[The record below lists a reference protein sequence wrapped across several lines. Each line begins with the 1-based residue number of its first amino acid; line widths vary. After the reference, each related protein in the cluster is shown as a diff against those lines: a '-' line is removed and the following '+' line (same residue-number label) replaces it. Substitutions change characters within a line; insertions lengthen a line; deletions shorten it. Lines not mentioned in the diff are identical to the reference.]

1 LEQVKAVV
9 PPSRGALVRQL
20 TRSDALAIGIG
31 SVIGTGI
38 FRATGEVLRGAG
50 GFAAATLIWLGVGA
64 ISAMGAAVYADMASR
79 VPEAGGPYAYVREAF
94 GRYAAF
100 LDGGLTALVSIPARH
115 AAAIGVIGEV
125 VARLTHIDHPRAW
138 AVLALVSL
146 VTLNLPGVREGA
158 TAQRFF
164 TVAKL
169 ALVAGVIALAIV
181 SVGAPERTAET
192 MAALPPVSLA
202 TAVAAAWYSYLGW
215 QDTALLTEEMK
226 EPARDLRFVMVA
238 TVGVVAAA
246 YVGVHVALFLGLRG
260 DEASRGALPAVGL
273 ARRVLGPVG
282 ETAMTVG
289 LLVSMIGGAAE
300 SLLVRPRVL
309 FALARDGFAPKGLTY
324 VNRGG
329 TPALAMLAHGALVL
343 ALVLTGTFRDLIA
356 LVAFTQALTGLAE
369 ASSAFVLVAPR
380 PRRASSLASTAGFV
394 AANAALCV
402 LLAYEDP
409 RQIGYALASLLL
421 LTLVYPLVRHANRS
435 AAKAR
440 PTPGRLLS

>member
-1 LEQVKAVV
+1 M
-9 PPSRGALVRQL
+9 PSSGGALVRRL

-38 FRATGEVLRGAG
+38 FRTTGEVLRGAG
-50 GFAAATLIWLGVGA
+50 GFTAATLIWVGVGV
-64 ISAMGAAVYADMASR
+64 ISAMGALVYADMASR

-94 GRYAAF
+94 GRYPAF
-100 LDGGLTALVSIPARH
+100 LDGGLSALVAIPARH

-125 VARLTHIDHPRAW
+125 IARLTHIDRPRAW
-138 AVLALVSL
+138 AVLMLVSL
-146 VTLNLPGVREGA
+146 VALNLPGVRAGA
-158 TAQRFF
+158 TAQRLF
-164 TVAKL
+164 TLAKL

-181 SVGAPERTAET
+181 SPAVPEHAAEGVPV
-192 MAALPPVSLA
+192 LPAISLA

-215 QDTALLTEEMK
+215 QDAALLTEEMK
-226 EPARDLRFVMVA
+226 EPARDLRVVLVA

-260 DEASRGALPAVGL
+260 DAASRGALPALAL
-273 ARRVLGPVG
+273 ARRVLGPLG

-309 FALARDGFAPKGLTY
+309 FALARDGFAPRWLTH

-329 TPALAMLAHGALVL
+329 TPALAMLAHAGLVL
-343 ALVLTGTFRDLIA
+343 ALVLTGTFRDLLA
-356 LVAFTQALTGLAE
+356 LLAFTQALTGLAE
-369 ASSAFVLVAPR
+369 ASSAFVLVAPHV
-380 PRRASSLASTAGFV
+380 RRASSPALTAGFV

-402 LLAYEDP
+402 LVACEDP
-409 RQIGYALASLLL
+409 RQIAYALASLLLL
-421 LTLVYPLVRHANRS
+421 LTLVYPLVRRANRPRQKPLKS
-435 AAKAR
+435 
-440 PTPGRLLS
+440 